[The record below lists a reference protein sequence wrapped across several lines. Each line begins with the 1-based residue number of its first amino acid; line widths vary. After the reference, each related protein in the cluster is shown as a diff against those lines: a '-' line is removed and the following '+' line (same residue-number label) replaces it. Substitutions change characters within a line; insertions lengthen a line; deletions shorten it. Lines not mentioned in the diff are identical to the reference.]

1 MVDDTKETNNGW
13 EVKVNFLL
21 FLPLPQDV
29 KILNFNHCHLM
40 LLFII
45 TKLPF

>member
-1 MVDDTKETNNGW
+1 MVDDTKEINNGW
-13 EVKVNFLL
+13 EVKVNFL

-45 TKLPF
+45 TKLPY

>member
-1 MVDDTKETNNGW
+1 MIPKKLIMVEKL
-13 EVKVNFLL
+13 NFL

-29 KILNFNHCHLM
+29 KILSFNHCHLM

-45 TKLPF
+45 TKLPY